1 MSDTLRHNQKAKTTG
16 SFPAHGLYSEAGDVF
31 FDFEDFLLSRSAG
44 TATCGARR
52 LPGAQIPLWLSASG
66 TNTDK
71 SFAANPRFF
80 ATPLFPGIASLTS
93 CARAHKIFG

>member
-16 SFPAHGLYSEAGDVF
+16 SFPTHGLYSEAGDVF
-31 FDFEDFLLSRSAG
+31 FDFEDFLLSRCAG

-52 LPGAQIPLWLSASG
+52 PPGAQISPCLFASG
-66 TNTDK
+66 KNTDK

-80 ATPLFPGIASLTS
+80 ATPSFPGIAFLTS
-93 CARAHKIFG
+93 CAQAHKIFG